1 MGKNTSL
8 PMADNSKTTGMFQR
22 IEAVIQLIP
31 KGQISSYGDIAAFT
45 GGVTPRHVGFALA
58 ASDGRLPWHRVVNAQ
73 GAVSLRGSDAMA
85 RQYELLVREGIE
97 FNEQDEIDWRV
108 FGWEGPPLD
117 WFIDQGREV
126 EEAIALLS
134 KITTRHEKQSKNY
147 SK

>member
-1 MGKNTSL
+1 MPDSSNT
-8 PMADNSKTTGMFQR
+8 PGMFQR

-31 KGQISSYGDIAAFT
+31 KGRISSYGDIAAFA

-85 RQYELLVREGIE
+85 QQHELLAAEGIE
-97 FNEQDEIDWRV
+97 FNQQDEIDWRI

-134 KITTRHEKQSKNY
+134 KIAARHEKQSKNY